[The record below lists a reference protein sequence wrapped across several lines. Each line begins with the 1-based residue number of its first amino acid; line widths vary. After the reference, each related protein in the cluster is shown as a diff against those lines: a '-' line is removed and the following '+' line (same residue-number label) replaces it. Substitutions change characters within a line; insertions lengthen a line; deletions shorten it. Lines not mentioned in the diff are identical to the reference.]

1 MDILFCNSSLGNGK
15 EVNLVEEILLSVIVS
30 VIAGVVTHIICKWL
44 DGDK

>member
-1 MDILFCNSSLGNGK
+1 MDILFFNSSLGNGK